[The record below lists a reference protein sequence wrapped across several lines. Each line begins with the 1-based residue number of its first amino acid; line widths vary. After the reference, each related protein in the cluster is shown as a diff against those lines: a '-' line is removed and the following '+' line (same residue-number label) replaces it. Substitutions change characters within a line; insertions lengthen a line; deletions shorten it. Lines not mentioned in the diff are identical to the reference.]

1 MVVGQHQAAEQA
13 ADSGRT
19 DPSVGS
25 HRKPKGRS
33 DGYEH
38 SSVLRNAGTELPW
51 TRRYP
56 AITAA
61 ALAGTMVGGPGGVAA
76 AMTFS
81 TTNVSAASDTH
92 VTVTA
97 TPIPA
102 LATVPMPS
110 AAPTASASASPSPSA
125 RTSSSPKPTPK
136 PTQTPPPNPYAYTT
150 LAQLEPTALY
160 GGQTTFVPSTAQWG
174 NARIIVQVAEQRKM
188 PLYAAVIAIATAMQE
203 SQLINL
209 TTATNAD
216 SLGLFQQRPSQGWG
230 TAAQLTDPYYSTN
243 AFLAALDV
251 YAPHYMTIYLWE
263 SAQAVQRPNYPTAY
277 AQWESQA
284 AQMVLAIVNG
294 TAPH

>member
-1 MVVGQHQAAEQA
+1 M
-13 ADSGRT
+13 
-19 DPSVGS
+19 GS

-33 DGYEH
+33 DSYEH
-38 SSVLRNAGTELPW
+38 SSVLRNAGTDTPW

-76 AMTFS
+76 AMALSS
-81 TTNVSAASDTH
+81 THASAASDTH

-102 LATVPMPS
+102 LATTPAPF
-110 AAPTASASASPSPSA
+110 AAPPASAFVSPSPSPSA
-125 RTSSSPKPTPK
+125 STSSSPKPTPK

-160 GGQTTFVPSTAQWG
+160 GGQTTFAPSTAQWD
-174 NARIIVQVAEQRKM
+174 NARTIVKVAEQRKM

-243 AFLAALDV
+243 AFLAALEV
-251 YAPHYMTIYLWE
+251 YAPHYMTMYLWE
-263 SAQAVQRPNYPTAY
+263 SAQAVQRSNYPTAY

-284 AQMVLAIVNG
+284 AQMVLAVVNG
-294 TAPH
+294 TAPQ